1 MALKKPDEQAIRNGD
16 ALAVRVLPRSRQN
29 EILGL
34 QSDGRIRI
42 RLKAVPEGG
51 KANQALIEFLAA
63 VVQVPPS
70 SIHIIT
76 GTSSQNKLVLF
87 DGLDSREVISHIM
100 GTTG

>member
-1 MALKKPDEQAIRNGD
+1 MARKKPAEQAIRYGD
-16 ALAVRVLPRSRQN
+16 ALAVRVLPRSRKN

-34 QSDGRIRI
+34 QSDGRIQI

-63 VVQVPPS
+63 IVQVPPS

-87 DGLDSREVISHIM
+87 DGLDSREVISRIM

>member
-1 MALKKPDEQAIRNGD
+1 MARKKPAEQAIRNGD
-16 ALAVRVLPRSRQN
+16 ALAVRVLPRSRKN

-87 DGLDSREVISHIM
+87 DGLDSREVISRIM

>member
-1 MALKKPDEQAIRNGD
+1 MVTPWRCVSCRAPGKMKSWDM
-16 ALAVRVLPRSRQN
+16 
-29 EILGL
+29 

-51 KANQALIEFLAA
+51 KANHALIEFLAA

-87 DGLDSREVISHIM
+87 DGLDSREVISRIM

>member
-1 MALKKPDEQAIRNGD
+1 MAHKEPAEQATRNGG
-16 ALAVRVLPRSRQN
+16 ALAVRVLPRSRKN

-70 SIHIIT
+70 SVHIIT

-87 DGLDSREVISHIM
+87 DGFDSQEVISRIL
-100 GTTG
+100 GTAG

>member
-1 MALKKPDEQAIRNGD
+1 MPQKQPAERAIRNGD
-16 ALAVRVLPRSRQN
+16 ALAVRVLPRSRKN

-34 QSDGRIRI
+34 QPDGRIRI
-42 RLKAVPEGG
+42 RLKAAPESG
-51 KANQALIEFLAA
+51 KANQALIAFLAA

-87 DGLDSREVISHIM
+87 DGLDSQEVISRIL
-100 GTTG
+100 GPPG

>member
-1 MALKKPDEQAIRNGD
+1 VVL
-16 ALAVRVLPRSRQN
+16 VRVT
-29 EILGL
+29 
-34 QSDGRIRI
+34 
-42 RLKAVPEGG
+42 AAPEGG
-51 KANQALIEFLAA
+51 KANHALIEFLAA

-87 DGLDSREVISHIM
+87 DGLDSLEVISRIM

>member
-1 MALKKPDEQAIRNGD
+1 MSRGD
-16 ALAVRVLPRSRQN
+16 ALAVRVLPRSRKN

-34 QSDGRIRI
+34 QADGRLRI
-42 RLKAVPEGG
+42 RLKAVPESG

-70 SIHIIT
+70 SIHIISGAT
-76 GTSSQNKLVLF
+76 SQNKLVQF
-87 DGLDSREVISHIM
+87 DGLDSQAVIFRIM